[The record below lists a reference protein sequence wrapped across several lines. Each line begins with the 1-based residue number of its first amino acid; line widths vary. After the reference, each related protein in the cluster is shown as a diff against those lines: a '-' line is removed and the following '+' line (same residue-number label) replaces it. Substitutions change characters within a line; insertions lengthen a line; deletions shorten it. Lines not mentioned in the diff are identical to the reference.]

1 MAKSGMSPA
10 QILESLTTAPA
21 ARLKEEKRHG
31 QVAKGFA
38 ADLVMMAADPF
49 DDVKNFAN
57 VQCVIRAG
65 AEIYSRSGP

>member
-1 MAKSGMSPA
+1 M
-10 QILESLTTAPA
+10 TTAPA

-38 ADLVMMAADPF
+38 ADLVMLSADPF

-57 VQCVIRAG
+57 VQCVLRAG
-65 AEIYSRSGP
+65 TPIYTKPGS